1 MPFLPPMHPLRPR
14 LLAALLLG
22 ALSLSASAP
31 RFAHE
36 GSDLK
41 PDPSARFGKLD
52 NGLRYVVQ
60 RNAEPKGRA
69 SLRLLILAGSMHEE
83 ESQRGVAHFLEHM
96 AFNGS
101 RNFAPGTLVEFFQ
114 RMGMSF
120 GGDTNA
126 STGFDRTLYLL
137 ELPETSEATLAEG
150 LRVFGDYASGLLL
163 APARST
169 ASAASS

>member
-1 MPFLPPMHPLRPR
+1 MPFLPAMHPFRLRVSLVF
-14 LLAALLLG
+14 LLC
-22 ALSLSASAP
+22 ALSLSAAAP

-36 GSDLK
+36 ASDLK
-41 PDPSARFGKLD
+41 PDPAARFGRLE

-69 SLRLLILAGSMHEE
+69 SLRLLILAGSLHERE
-83 ESQRGVAHFLEHM
+83 DQRGVAHFLEHM

-137 ELPETSEATLAEG
+137 ELPETSEKARAEG
-150 LRVFGDYASGLLL
+150 LRVFGDYAEGLLL
-163 APARST
+163 
-169 ASAASS
+169 SAE

>member
-1 MPFLPPMHPLRPR
+1 MHPFRFR
-14 LLAALLLG
+14 SFAVLLLS
-22 ALSLSASAP
+22 ALTAAAAAP

-36 GSDLK
+36 DSDLK
-41 PDPSARFGKLD
+41 ADPAARFGKLE
-52 NGLRYVVQ
+52 NGLRYVVLP
-60 RNAEPKGRA
+60 NAEPKGRA
-69 SLRLLILAGSMHEE
+69 SLRLLIHAGSLHEE
-83 ESQRGVAHFLEHM
+83 EDQRGVAHFLEHM

-137 ELPETSEATLAEG
+137 ELPETSEKALTEG
-150 LRVFGDYASGLLL
+150 LQIGRAHV
-163 APARST
+163 
-169 ASAASS
+169 